1 MSSIHAQG
9 RRAVRG
15 FTLLELVV
23 SMALIAFV
31 ASFAI
36 SSFFSLSA
44 MTLQNALKL
53 LSDDIHEM
61 QARATSLQIPVDLV
75 FDPSGDGYHAE
86 DRGTPDPR
94 RARLFPLVSRRYSS
108 DAVFEGVRIRRR
120 DLSGSDRISFDPA
133 GRAVTTGTIVVG
145 YRSDARVLEL
155 RADRVLTHLPDS
167 PHSGGW
173 LSWLR

>member
-1 MSSIHAQG
+1 MSSPLVQG
-9 RRAVRG
+9 RRAARG

-31 ASFAI
+31 AAFAI
-36 SSFFSLSA
+36 SSFFSLSDT
-44 MTLQNALKL
+44 TLHNAVKL
-53 LSDDIHEM
+53 LASDIHEM

-94 RARLFPLVSRRYSS
+94 RSRLFPLASRRYSS
-108 DAVFEGVRIRRR
+108 DAVFEGVRIRR
-120 DLSGSDRISFDPA
+120 LGLKGADRISFDPT
-133 GRAVTTGTIVVG
+133 GRSLTSGTIVVG
-145 YRSDARVLEL
+145 YHSDARVLEL
-155 RADRVLTHLPDS
+155 RPDRGLTHLPDS